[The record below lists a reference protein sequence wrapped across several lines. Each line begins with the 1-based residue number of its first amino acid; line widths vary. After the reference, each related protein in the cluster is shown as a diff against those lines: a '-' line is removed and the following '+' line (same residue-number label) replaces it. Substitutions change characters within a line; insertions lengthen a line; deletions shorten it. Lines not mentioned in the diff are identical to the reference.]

1 MAVVVPVVAV
11 FAAAAAAAGS
21 SFVAVD
27 DAGTIRANRARS
39 NHSADAV
46 AVDFPTFSDSY

>member
-1 MAVVVPVVAV
+1 MAVVVPVVVA
-11 FAAAAAAAGS
+11 FAAAAGS
-21 SFVAVD
+21 SLVAVD
-27 DAGTIRANRARS
+27 DVGTIQANRARS